1 MEVVK
6 KNSVALSLADGI
18 TSVYE
23 AKSIASPRSK
33 LPPIR
38 HGRPV
43 KYNAQIGSNGYNKS
57 APISRCSHEELNLSL
72 HILTATANLIRRH

>member
-6 KNSVALSLADGI
+6 KNNVALSLADGI

-33 LPPIR
+33 LPPTR
-38 HGRPV
+38 PGRPV
-43 KYNAQIGSNGYNKS
+43 KYNVQMGSNG
-57 APISRCSHEELNLSL
+57 
-72 HILTATANLIRRH
+72 